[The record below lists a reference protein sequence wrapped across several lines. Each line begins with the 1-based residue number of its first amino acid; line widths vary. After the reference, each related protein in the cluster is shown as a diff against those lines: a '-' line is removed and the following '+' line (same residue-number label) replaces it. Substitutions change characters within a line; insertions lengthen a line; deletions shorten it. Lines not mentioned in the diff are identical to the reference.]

1 VTALGPESV
10 GYNLVRLGK
19 SFGGPLL
26 TVHDT
31 AVALGKLQR
40 KLDVFKTS
48 FATHPEEIAEVPKPL
63 INAAWAKIKATI
75 EEAIDKMKTT
85 ADPVPAIFIGGG
97 AMVVPKENIAGV
109 SEVLSPDHFE
119 VGGAVGTTIAEI
131 GAYAEGVVDLDI
143 DDRDEAIAQVT
154 EHAKDN
160 AASAGAIRDTV
171 EVIDVE
177 EIPFTY
183 MPGKREKIRIRV
195 KGGCLDSRHRRRGR
209 SGDRPLVDVQG
220 PR

>member
-1 VTALGPESV
+1 
-10 GYNLVRLGK
+10 
-19 SFGGPLL
+19 
-26 TVHDT
+26 
-31 AVALGKLQR
+31 LGKLQQ

-48 FATHPEEIAEVPKPL
+48 YATHPDKIAAVPKPL
-63 INAAWAKIKATI
+63 INAAWAKIKTTI
-75 EEAIDKMKTT
+75 EEVIDKMKTT
-85 ADPVPAIFIGGG
+85 PEPVPAIFIGGG

-143 DDRDEAIAQVT
+143 DDRDEAIARVT

-160 AASAGAIRDTV
+160 AALAGAIRDTV

-195 KGGCLDSRHRRRGR
+195 KGQVLR
-209 SGDRPLVDVQG
+209 
-220 PR
+220 